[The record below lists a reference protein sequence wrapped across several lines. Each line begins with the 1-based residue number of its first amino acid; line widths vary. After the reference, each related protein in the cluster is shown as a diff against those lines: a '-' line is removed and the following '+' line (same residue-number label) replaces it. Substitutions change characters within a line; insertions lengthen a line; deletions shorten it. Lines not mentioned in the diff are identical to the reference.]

1 MLWFGSNWKWFIL
14 LLLVLPAQVGSVIK
28 VQQNQIDDQI
38 KVIRSSVPVE
48 AGVTEEQF
56 RASVEQKVAPLEKKK
71 NDLANSVNTSW
82 GMIFTI
88 GVIWAAFGPTIF
100 GGWSD
105 RIRRRKPFIAIG
117 MILTVCAL
125 LLLSR
130 ADSLILIAACY
141 LMLQISDD
149 VMQGAYASL
158 IPQIVPKDKQSK
170 SSAVLSAANLFAQIF
185 SALSYMILGGI
196 AILGLSSNE
205 KVYYLIILV
214 NVISAGLVLFTIKD
228 LKEPEDRPVTEGPVQ
243 KSNFLQDIIAPWKSR
258 DFRWVWG
265 SRFLIMLG
273 FFIIQPYMLNFLK
286 DLVGVPDAKN
296 VLHFNL
302 LGLDIASPDMAQAVI
317 LLSLSLAGGIGALLS
332 IKRMPVWGLKK
343 TIWMCGY
350 LLTPV
355 LLGLAFARDFS
366 LIWVLAIG
374 FGFAHGTFLS
384 ADWALGAAVVPNPES
399 LGKDMGIWSS
409 AVVFAQLISGLAGS
423 LIDQLNRVSNG
434 LGYAL
439 IFVAS
444 AIFMGFGTQLVR
456 QVRGAS

>member
-14 LLLVLPAQVGSVIK
+14 LLLVLPAQVGRVIK
-28 VQQNQIDDQI
+28 VEQDHIDDQI
-38 KVIRSSVPVE
+38 RVIQTSYPMGASF
-48 AGVTEEQF
+48 TEEQF
-56 RASVEQKVAPLEKKK
+56 KASVEKKIAPLEKKK
-71 NDLANSVNTSW
+71 EDLANSVNTSW

-117 MILTVCAL
+117 MVLTVCAL
-125 LLLSR
+125 FLLSR
-130 ADSLILIAACY
+130 ADSLVLIAACY

-158 IPQIVPKDKQSK
+158 IPQVVPKDKQSK

-185 SALSYMILGGI
+185 SALSYMLIGGV
-196 AILGLSSNE
+196 AILGLSPNE

-214 NVISAGLVLFTIKD
+214 NVISAALVLYTIKD
-228 LKEPEDRPVTEGPVQ
+228 LEEPEELPETNAASE
-243 KSNFLQDIIAPWKSR
+243 KSSFLQDILAPWKSR

-286 DLVGVPDAKN
+286 DLVGIPGDKGS
-296 VLHFNL
+296 LHFSL
-302 LGLDIASPDMAQAVI
+302 FGLDIASPEMAQAVI

-332 IKRMPVWGLKK
+332 IKRMPIWGLKK

-350 LLTPV
+350 LLAPV

-384 ADWALGAAVVPNPES
+384 ADWALGAAVVPDPES

-423 LIDQLNRVSNG
+423 LIDQLNKVNNG